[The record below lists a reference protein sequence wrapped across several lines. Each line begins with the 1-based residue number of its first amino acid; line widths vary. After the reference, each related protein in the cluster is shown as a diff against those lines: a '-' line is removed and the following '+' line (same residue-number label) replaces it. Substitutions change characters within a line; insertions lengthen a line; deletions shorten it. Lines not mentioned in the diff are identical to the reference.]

1 MGYKTISIKE
11 AINRINNTWFLPAI
25 QRPYDWGERSRKQD
39 FIYKLFDS
47 LFRSYPIGSF
57 ILWDTQRKIPCRS
70 FLTNYDSEKLERV
83 MDKGRWGNKGLVY
96 DGQQRL
102 QSLFSCLVHTFH
114 NKVLYFNLLFDSNKS
129 KEAQGFKFFERNVVD
144 IGPAYISLPEIFF
157 LNDEAIDS
165 YKTRVLDRLGKLSQQ
180 ERDLVIYNISQLHD
194 VFTSKKRKILAYY
207 PLNKNISEDEALDI
221 FNRVN
226 TTGMQLTNAEI
237 VSAKIKKDHF
247 DFDTDVWNTCKEIRE
262 RTGGLSI
269 NPDYILKILF
279 LLVKGGVR
287 VDPKRLDKKDIENM
301 FSKWAK
307 LSDSLLDFYNEFIY
321 KEFKINNPDI
331 IRLNDIVIPLIV
343 YTYHN
348 MLKGRRLKD
357 FNATEIRDMK
367 KYFIISQFKKW
378 DLQSYV
384 DNFCEIIKDKVA
396 DGGVKFPLKEIRAF
410 VKGGSKRGFNLY
422 EGDFNDEEFRT
433 FVLKV
438 SVPGKAYLY
447 SSDSDIKF
455 DPQLDHIF
463 PQHPTEDYRK
473 RAEKLIDTVWNLQ
486 PINGEINMHDKWN
499 ILPCDFFTTHP
510 KVIKDYDHLPS
521 SDPKSCLWLQ
531 KNAAKCILGRKSKM
545 LNFIRK
551 TYDLNITP

>member
-1 MGYKTISIKE
+1 MEYKTISIKE
-11 AINRINNTWFLPAI
+11 AVEKINNTWFLPAI

-47 LFRSYPIGSF
+47 LFRGYPIGSF

-70 FLTNYDSEKLERV
+70 FLTDYDSEKLERV
-83 MDKGRWGNKGLVY
+83 MDKGRWGNRGLIY

-102 QSLFSCLVHTFH
+102 QSLFSCLLYTFH
-114 NKVLYFNLLFDSNKS
+114 NKVLYFNLLFDRNKS
-129 KEAQGFKFFERNVVD
+129 REAQGFKFFERNAVD
-144 IGPAYISLPEIFF
+144 IEPAYISLPEIFS
-157 LNDEAIDS
+157 LNDEEIDS
-165 YKTRVLDRLGKLSQQ
+165 YKTQVLDRLGKLSQQ
-180 ERDLVIYNISQLHD
+180 ERDLVIDNISQLHD

-207 PLNKNISEDEALDI
+207 PLNKDISEDEALDI
-221 FNRVN
+221 FYRVN
-226 TTGMQLTNAEI
+226 TTGMSLTNAEM
-237 VSAKIKKDHF
+237 VSAKIKKLHF
-247 DFDTDVWNTCKEIRE
+247 DFDTDVWNICKEIRE
-262 RTGGLSI
+262 RTGGLSS

-287 VDPKRLDKKDIENM
+287 VDPKRLDEKDIKNM
-301 FSKWAK
+301 LSKWAK

-348 MLKGRRLKD
+348 MLKERRLKD

-367 KYFIISQFKKW
+367 KYFIISQLKKW

-396 DGGVKFPLKEIRAF
+396 DGVKFPLKEIRAF
-410 VKGGSKRGFNLY
+410 VKDGSKRGFNLY
-422 EGDFNDEEFRT
+422 EGDFNDDEFRT

-463 PQHPTEDYRK
+463 PQHPKEGYRK

-486 PINGEINMHDKWN
+486 PINGEINMHDKSN
-499 ILPCDFFTTHP
+499 LLPCDFFTTYP

-521 SDPKSCLWLQ
+521 SDPKSYLWLQ
-531 KNAAKCILGRKSKM
+531 ANAAKCISRRKSKM

-551 TYDLNITP
+551 TYDLNIIP